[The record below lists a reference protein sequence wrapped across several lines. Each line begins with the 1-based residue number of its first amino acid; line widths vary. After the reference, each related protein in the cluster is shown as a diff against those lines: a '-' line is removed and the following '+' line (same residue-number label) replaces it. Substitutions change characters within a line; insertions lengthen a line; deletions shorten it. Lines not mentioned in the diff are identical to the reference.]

1 MGASPPFLG
10 LANGRVA
17 VEQQGQG
24 WVVRSNCEEC
34 IFQRFVCVPEL
45 FFLERDTR
53 VVLLT
58 FATYDASAA
67 STVTIFY
74 TRF

>member
-10 LANGRVA
+10 LGNGSSRA
-17 VEQQGQG
+17 ARAG

-34 IFQRFVCVPEL
+34 IYIPEVRVCSRVI
-45 FFLERDTR
+45 FLERDTR